1 MKKEK
6 DMEAAKKTAA
16 EMNDEALNE
25 VSGGKMMQVTCGTD
39 TQARYKNGDRVEF
52 YFGKADGTQAKETG
66 RITYSTYMMGKWQY
80 MIESEALGAVGLPEE
95 YIIRVL

>member
-6 DMEAAKKTAA
+6 DMYAAKNAAA
-16 EMNDEALNE
+16 EMNDEALKE
-25 VSGGKMMQVTCGTD
+25 VSGGKMAQG
-39 TQARYKNGDRVEF
+39 RYKNGDRVEF
-52 YFGKADGTQAKETG
+52 YYCKADGTSAKETG

-95 YIIRVL
+95 YIIRAL